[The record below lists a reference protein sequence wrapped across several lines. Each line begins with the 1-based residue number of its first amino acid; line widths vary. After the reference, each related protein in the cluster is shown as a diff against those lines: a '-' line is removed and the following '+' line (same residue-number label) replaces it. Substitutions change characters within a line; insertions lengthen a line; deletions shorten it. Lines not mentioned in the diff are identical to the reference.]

1 MSYLGVPPFGR
12 TSRTVTEVVATSGQ
26 TTFYPTGGYIAGY
39 IDVYLNGAQL
49 SNSDFTASNG
59 SSLVLTIPAVAGDEL
74 RFISYTLSLV
84 TGGGGS
90 VTVSATAPPVPTN
103 GSKWVNSNTLV
114 EYTYI
119 EDSGVG
125 QWVELGPS
133 PNQGTPRYLN
143 ITTNSGV
150 GISVNVSTGYFSVL
164 TNSGSTSNVSVF

>member
-26 TTFYPTGGYIAGY
+26 VTFYPTGGYIPGY

-49 SNSDFTASNG
+49 NNSDFTAGDGTSV
-59 SSLVLTIPAVAGDEL
+59 VLTIPAVTSDEL
-74 RFISYTLSLV
+74 RFISYTLALV

-90 VTVSATAPPVPTN
+90 VTVSATAPPLPTN
-103 GSKWVNSNTLV
+103 GSKWVNSTTLV

-119 EDSGVG
+119 QESGVS

-143 ITTNSGV
+143 ITTNAGIGV
-150 GISVNVSTGYFSVL
+150 SVNVSTGALSVL

>member
-26 TTFYPTGGYIAGY
+26 TIFYPTGGYIAGY

-59 SSLVLTIPAVAGDEL
+59 SSLVLAIPAVAGDEL

-90 VTVSATAPPVPTN
+90 VTVSETAPPVPTN
-103 GSKWVNSNTLV
+103 GSKWVNSNTK
-114 EYTYI
+114 YSKRINDYRKNSSI
-119 EDSGVG
+119 SSSNNCYCYCNKSSGK
-125 QWVELGPS
+125 
-133 PNQGTPRYLN
+133 
-143 ITTNSGV
+143 
-150 GISVNVSTGYFSVL
+150 
-164 TNSGSTSNVSVF
+164 